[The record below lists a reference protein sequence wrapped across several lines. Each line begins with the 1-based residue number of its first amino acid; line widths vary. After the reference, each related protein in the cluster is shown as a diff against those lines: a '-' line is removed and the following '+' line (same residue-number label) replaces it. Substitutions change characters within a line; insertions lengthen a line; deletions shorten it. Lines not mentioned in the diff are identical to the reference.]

1 MDEILETLR
10 WKMKLTEAEKIGIT
24 ITEDDKVDLRMKSG
38 KCLVGRIMSERRIL
52 KEAFR
57 TLMLCKWKTAD
68 NIVFKELDE
77 NLWLREFLNE
87 GDNRRV
93 LDGRPWLFDR
103 SVLVLKEIEVS
114 IPPTQMDF
122 T

>member
-24 ITEDDKVDLRMKSG
+24 ITEDDTVDLRMKSG